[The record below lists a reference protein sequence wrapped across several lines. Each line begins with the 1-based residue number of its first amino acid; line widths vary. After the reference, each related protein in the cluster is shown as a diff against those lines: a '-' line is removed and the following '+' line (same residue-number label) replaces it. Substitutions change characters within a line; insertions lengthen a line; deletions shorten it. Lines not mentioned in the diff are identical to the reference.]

1 MSKPSGIVAR
11 PSTESSLWFC
21 FKEGVPMLS
30 APPAPPI
37 GIFGPDDYVEGER
50 HGCGLWASGYSAAL
64 TQAGASPVS
73 LLSRLANR
81 VNYDNALQDVQ
92 GILLTGNEFLSGRH
106 IQEAERL
113 CQWCRKKGMPL
124 MGID

>member
-1 MSKPSGIVAR
+1 GCVRKQPRFSFSPFSASFSPAAPGIIFPIDTEVEPSGIVAR

-64 TQAGASPVS
+64 TQAG
-73 LLSRLANR
+73 
-81 VNYDNALQDVQ
+81 
-92 GILLTGNEFLSGRH
+92 
-106 IQEAERL
+106 
-113 CQWCRKKGMPL
+113 
-124 MGID
+124 